1 MNTNEEITD
10 YSSLGLR
17 ELQKLAKTT
26 EDTQLQLEIAHRGNA
41 AALKNLA
48 RNKLAVTSALMAAY
62 HRTEDSSLKKEI
74 ALNLNSSVYELSSY
88 DLALALY
95 DAYKSKSS
103 YKITLRSDRERYE
116 KRYEFIINAD
126 WMDDERL
133 NSISSYLMT
142 KQDGKTV
149 LTLILVS
156 IISNLSNQLSE
167 DKLLELVKY
176 PTVGRLV
183 FQYGRVPVNRLHQIN
198 KEYIYLDS
206 VQDQE
211 LLSIAAFLLIA
222 GRWYSP
228 EEDMWGKP
236 DEYGRYARKIADSLV
251 ENPRTPTEALTM
263 LAKQCPIVD
272 DKKLYNHPNVSADI
286 KQKLADSSPEVQSQ
300 LRVQKAL
307 GSRSMEELRN
317 ELIIGG
323 EVVNTNRGYHK
334 TDLQLDAQKIG
345 EYGLTKMDIEAIMQE
360 GHPFYSYDPET
371 SRYGGSYDTSG

>member
-1 MNTNEEITD
+1 MNTNEEIAD

-26 EDTQLQLEIAHRGNA
+26 EDAQLQLEIAHRGNA

-48 RNKLAVTSALMAAY
+48 RNELAVTSALMAGY

-88 DLALALY
+88 DLALTLY
-95 DAYKSKSS
+95 DTYKSKSS
-103 YKITLRSDRERYE
+103 YKPALKANRKRYE

-149 LTLILVS
+149 LAIILVS
-156 IISNLSNQLSE
+156 IISNLNNHLSE
-167 DKLLELVKY
+167 DKLLDLVKY

-198 KEYIYLDS
+198 KEYVCLDG
-206 VQDQE
+206 VKDQE
-211 LLSIAAFLLIA
+211 LLSTAAFLLVTD
-222 GRWYSP
+222 RWYKA
-228 EEDMWGKP
+228 EKDMWGKP
-236 DEYGRYARKIADSLV
+236 DEYGSYARKIADSLV
-251 ENPRTPTEALTM
+251 ENPNTPTGALTT

-272 DKKLYNHPNVSADI
+272 TKKLYNHSNVSADI
-286 KQKLADSSPEVQSQ
+286 KEELENSSPEVQSQ
-300 LRVQKAL
+300 LRIEKAL
-307 GSRSMEELRN
+307 GSRTIEELRN
-317 ELIIGG
+317 ELTLDG
-323 EVVNTNRGYHK
+323 EVINTARGYHK
-334 TDLQLDAQKIG
+334 TDLQLDSQKIY

>member
-1 MNTNEEITD
+1 MNTNEEIAD

-17 ELQKLAKTT
+17 ELQRLAKTT
-26 EDTQLQLEIAHRGNA
+26 EDAQLQLEIAHRGNA

-48 RNKLAVTSALMAAY
+48 RNELAVTSALMAAY
-62 HRTEDSSLKKEI
+62 HRTEDSRLKKEI
-74 ALNLNSSVYELSSY
+74 ALNLNSSVYKLSSY

-95 DAYKSKSS
+95 DAYKSKNS
-103 YKITLRSDRERYE
+103 YKPALKANRKHYE

-126 WMDDERL
+126 WMNDERL

-149 LTLILVS
+149 LAIILVN
-156 IISNLSNQLSE
+156 IISNLNNQLSE
-167 DKLLELVKY
+167 DKLLDLVKY

-198 KEYIYLDS
+198 KESVCLDG
-206 VQDQE
+206 VKDQE
-211 LLSIAAFLLIA
+211 LLSMAALLLIA

-228 EEDMWGKP
+228 EKDMWGKS
-236 DEYGRYARKIADSLV
+236 DEYGHYARKIADSLV

-263 LAKQCPIVD
+263 LAEQCPIVD
-272 DKKLYNHPNVSADI
+272 NKKLYNHPNVSAGV
-286 KQKLADSSPEVQSQ
+286 KKKLADRSPEVQSQ
-300 LRVQKAL
+300 LRIEKVL
-307 GSRSMEELRN
+307 GSRTMEELRN
-317 ELIIGG
+317 ELITGG
-323 EVVNTNRGYHK
+323 EVTNTNRGYHK
-334 TDLQLDAQKIG
+334 TDLQLDSQKID